1 MVGRIVATVFLVL
14 VMAGAPV
21 EAQVEKSIFWATEGV
36 GDGSSSGYT
45 QDDLTEW
52 QRMCWSQDPT
62 TEGVALDYLNGLEVT
77 SPGVLTLRV
86 PSGGGEVYGFPY
98 RSTGNV
104 DHTLVNPTIGPTG
117 WRVVL
122 RTDWALRTVRSALL
136 QSADGVAAIPA
147 VTQTAGTT
155 WEISLAQGTV
165 AIGGVVTITQDDR
178 TPLGSGGRWTVN
190 PSDIA
195 NRERTLF
202 VPVEAYDLLDMADGV
217 GSFRYGWFQVPSDYA
232 SDLSIKCVVYCTAA
246 SGNLKSDHDVEYGPI
261 GGDFDAFTQSVG
273 FTDALVQNK
282 RTEVAELI
290 PADLPNMAI
299 GTIVYMRYTRD
310 GVDPLDTM
318 GATVKF
324 EGWIIT
330 YTADS

>member
-36 GDGSSSGYT
+36 GDGASSGYT

-52 QRMCWSQDPT
+52 QRMCWAQDPT

-77 SPGVLTLRV
+77 SPGALTLRV

-98 RSTGNV
+98 RNTGNV
-104 DHTLVNPTIGPTG
+104 DHTLVNPAIGPTG

-122 RTDWALRTVRSALL
+122 RTDWAARTVRSALL

-195 NRERTLF
+195 NRSRTLF
-202 VPVEAYDLLDMADGV
+202 IPVEQFDLRTLTDGA
-217 GSFRYGWFQVPSDYA
+217 GSFRYGFFTVPTDYA
-232 SDLSIKCVVYCTAA
+232 SDMKAKAVVYCPTA
-246 SGNLKSDHDVEYGPI
+246 SGNIYDEMQVEHGAI
-261 GGDFDAFTQSVG
+261 GGDYDTFTPAVPAAAE
-273 FTDALVQNK
+273 ALVQNK
-282 RTEVAELI
+282 LTEVAELSL
-290 PADLPNMAI
+290 PDVEVGHVVYLWFTRNGAD
-299 GTIVYMRYTRD
+299 V
-310 GVDPLDTM
+310 LDTVNADVIFD
-318 GATVKF
+318 GFTVS
-324 EGWIIT
+324 